1 MLKFDDRYI
10 LVVEK
15 MDHFDAMIKY
25 LNSNMLDD
33 NYSRIILY
41 ILRNMKNFKENSITD
56 MAELLFISE
65 STITR
70 FCKYFNFTS
79 FKELKKFVNY
89 FSEQHQLSFLCMNL
103 NDIKTLKTDTEVF
116 FNDYADSII
125 DSIRDVK
132 TFLAVSEL
140 DDLVKKIQ
148 QYDRVVLFGFP
159 EFNSPLSRL
168 QAGLLLAGKF
178 VEMGAIEQ
186 RQLEL
191 AETLD
196 ERSLAIII
204 SSFGGYLS
212 DNFEITSKI
221 ISSNCYSVLLTQHT
235 ENLITERF
243 GNTIKITS
251 KNYLRN
257 ETYPMF
263 LVVDYLIRKFTAETF
278 K

>member
-1 MLKFDDRYI
+1 
-10 LVVEK
+10 